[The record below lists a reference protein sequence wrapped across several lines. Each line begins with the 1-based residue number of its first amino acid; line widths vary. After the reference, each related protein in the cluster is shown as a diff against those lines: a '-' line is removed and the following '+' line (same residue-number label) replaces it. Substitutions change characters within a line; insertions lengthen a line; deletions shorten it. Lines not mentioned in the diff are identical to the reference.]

1 MTEKQN
7 AIIAAAKY
15 AVFQW
20 DQHDI
25 YCQTEAD
32 KSLVDPVI
40 GEPTDIAAARMLVEV
55 VEQNEQGWRNA
66 ESILKGVS
74 DD

>member
-7 AIIAAAKY
+7 AILAAAKD
-15 AVFQW
+15 VLNQW
-20 DQHDI
+20 DRCGD
-25 YCQTEAD
+25 YW
-32 KSLVDPVI
+32 KSQACKIVSDPII
-40 GEPTDIAAARMLVEV
+40 GEPTNIAIARMLVDV

-66 ESILKGVS
+66 EIILKGMS